1 MHRSTLSCYTHS
13 TFNYSENRP
22 LIDLRSD
29 TVTRPTKAMLDAMM
43 SAKVG
48 DDVYGEDEAVN
59 SLQRHAAKM
68 FAMESALFCPSGTM
82 TNQIGIRV
90 HVQPGDEVVCHELS
104 HVYLYEG
111 GGIASNSGCS
121 VRLMR
126 GNGKDGKFTADELA
140 RNINPVDD
148 SHSAMT
154 RLVAIENTTNVGGGG
169 CWDIA
174 DIESIRKVCDQNDL
188 RLHLDGARLF
198 NALVATGESPKRFG
212 ELFDTISICLSK
224 GLGAPVG
231 SLLLGSK
238 EHIAKAHRVRKSMGG
253 GMRQA
258 GYLAAAGSY
267 ALENHVARL
276 SDDHDKARILG
287 DELSRLNYVREVL
300 PVATNIVIFDL
311 DDRVDSDHFLE
322 HLAQQGVLAL
332 SLKERTIRFVLHL
345 DITDAQFDKVLSV
358 VKSFESDGVME

>member
-1 MHRSTLSCYTHS
+1 M
-13 TFNYSENRP
+13 
-22 LIDLRSD
+22 IDLRSD
-29 TVTRPTKAMLDAMM
+29 TVTRPTEAMLDAMR

-48 DDVYGEDEAVN
+48 DDVYGEDETVN
-59 SLQRHAAKM
+59 ALQRHAAEM
-68 FAMESALFCPSGTM
+68 FGMESALFCPSGTM
-82 TNQIGIRV
+82 TNQIGIRI

-126 GNGKDGKFTADELA
+126 GNNGKFTADQLA
-140 RNINPVDD
+140 ENINPVDD

-169 CWDIA
+169 CWESA
-174 DIESIRKVCDQNDL
+174 DIEGIREVCDLNDL

-198 NALVATGESPKRFG
+198 NALVARDESPKRFG

-231 SLLLGSK
+231 SLLLGTK
-238 EHIAKAHRVRKSMGG
+238 EQIANAHRVRKSMGG

-258 GYLAAAGSY
+258 GFLAAAGTY
-267 ALENHVARL
+267 ALENHIERL
-276 SDDHDKARILG
+276 RDDHDKARILG
-287 DELSRLNYVREVL
+287 DVLSGLNYVHAVL
-300 PVATNIVIFDL
+300 PVETNIVIFEL
-311 DDRVDSDHFLE
+311 DDRFDSDHFLD
-322 HLAQQGVLAL
+322 HLVRQDVLGMN
-332 SLKERTIRFVLHL
+332 LKGQTIRFVFHL
-345 DITDAQFDKVLSV
+345 DITDVQFDKVLSATR
-358 VKSFESDGVME
+358 SFDSAGKE